1 MTRHLRPFLELL
13 SRYTG
18 YAFDDTDWDAVESG
32 VRDTDDEYPDHWYA
46 YPLAGKAGTLEIR
59 VAHAVGSDVTSVSVT
74 GRGHRSRASGPT
86 RCCRVRPRLTGTPR
100 TGAWPQ

>member
-32 VRDTDDEYPDHWYA
+32 VRDTDDEYPDRWYA

-74 GRGHRSRASGPT
+74 GARSPEP
-86 RCCRVRPRLTGTPR
+86 RVRTDTLLSAYARG
-100 TGAWPQ
+100 